1 MALCHCQTRCS
12 KVSKEM
18 AGTFLGVFQNT
29 QYPKMSFMTLNTVPS
44 PYAGPAVQKETLHPT
59 SLAML
64 VYTKFWHTELSQA
77 IRQIG
82 DYKPMSW

>member
-1 MALCHCQTRCS
+1 
-12 KVSKEM
+12 
-18 AGTFLGVFQNT
+18 
-29 QYPKMSFMTLNTVPS
+29 MTLNTVPS